1 MFLSCAGNFPVS
13 KFIYKLAKIEKNKNK
28 NKTKVEIGINMS
40 KNENPSEQ
48 NDILVVVKVT
58 LTCRAIYS
66 LLYGVRFLTAL
77 KTVMRSL
84 DVLF

>member
-1 MFLSCAGNFPVS
+1 
-13 KFIYKLAKIEKNKNK
+13 
-28 NKTKVEIGINMS
+28 
-40 KNENPSEQ
+40 
-48 NDILVVVKVT
+48 LVVVKVT
-58 LTCRAIYS
+58 LIIFHFLTFRAIYS